1 MKTRISNIF
10 ILLTI
15 VLLSA
20 CQSNDYDRSDMI
32 VSTPDASS
40 ITGQLQHDDYVWQWN
55 ALPDGE
61 SMQIAT
67 YRDGTLTSTEVASGN
82 TYVQKNVPTNVK
94 FEYVFKVTDGT
105 NVSSGVVKEYTR

>member
-10 ILLTI
+10 ILLAI

-32 VSTPDASS
+32 VSAPDASS

-82 TYVQKNVPTNVK
+82 TYVQKMYQQTLSLSMCSRLLTAQM
-94 FEYVFKVTDGT
+94 FHLE
-105 NVSSGVVKEYTR
+105 